1 MSRFSSIL
9 EQNDVAQVF
18 DLFETY
24 QKNSIYVVGG
34 SIRDA
39 LLNREIT
46 DIDFATSL
54 KPKTITEILN
64 KENIKFIDVGIDH
77 GTVTAIINERKFEI
91 TTFRNDIFTD
101 GRHAQVSFSNSL
113 EEDALRRDFTINA
126 MYLDK
131 GGNLIDPKDG
141 KTDLEN
147 RVVRFIGNPDERIK
161 EDYLRLLRYFRFLS
175 RYLDN
180 IDKASMDASILL
192 AKNLN
197 LLSAERLLL
206 EFNKILLSK
215 NAINILDKIIKND
228 VLTNIFIPVL
238 IDNYQLNKSLL
249 KNILAK
255 LINYKDRLN
264 YPFIIY
270 VSFLITFLEQK
281 ETNKNNIISLVIKKF
296 KLSREDKR
304 LLIRNIDW
312 LLNIKKINKITIINL
327 WLDYGELEVMDFKDI
342 LIINDISI
350 KNDLKNAFNKPP
362 PKFPISGKDL
372 IKKGLKEGKEVGQV
386 LNHIRDWW
394 ILNDCKPSYSE
405 CLDKIKNF
413 HN

>member
-24 QKNSIYVVGG
+24 QKNSIFVVGG

-77 GTVTAIINERKFEI
+77 GTVTAIINNRKFEI

-161 EDYLRLLRYFRFLS
+161 EDYLRILRYFRFLALFGDIS
-175 RYLDN
+175 PDAEVMKTIKANLDKLSVVSKERQWNELKSILSLNAPNNAISAMSEIGLLDDYFNGTSINDAFVNLIEIESRISLSIDPILRLSTLIENSLDKANTIIKKLPLSKSDSTDLLKLSTLNKKIVSYMSMKEVRYLLYLLGRDGFQKQILVN
-180 IDKASMDASILL
+180 WAKDTNNKNEVNWRSLYEVAQSWEKPSFALTAKDVINMGISQGPMVGDILKEVEDWWAENDFIDDKFSLI
-192 AKNLN
+192 
-197 LLSAERLLL
+197 ERL
-206 EFNKILLSK
+206 KAIVQSK
-215 NAINILDKIIKND
+215 K
-228 VLTNIFIPVL
+228 
-238 IDNYQLNKSLL
+238 
-249 KNILAK
+249 
-255 LINYKDRLN
+255 
-264 YPFIIY
+264 
-270 VSFLITFLEQK
+270 
-281 ETNKNNIISLVIKKF
+281 
-296 KLSREDKR
+296 
-304 LLIRNIDW
+304 
-312 LLNIKKINKITIINL
+312 
-327 WLDYGELEVMDFKDI
+327 
-342 LIINDISI
+342 
-350 KNDLKNAFNKPP
+350 
-362 PKFPISGKDL
+362 
-372 IKKGLKEGKEVGQV
+372 
-386 LNHIRDWW
+386 
-394 ILNDCKPSYSE
+394 
-405 CLDKIKNF
+405 
-413 HN
+413 

>member
-24 QKNSIYVVGG
+24 QKNSIFVVGG
-34 SIRDA
+34 AIRDA

-131 GGNLIDPKDG
+131 SGNLIDPKDG
-141 KTDLEN
+141 KKDLEN

-161 EDYLRLLRYFRFLS
+161 EDYLRILRYFRFLALFGDIS
-175 RYLDN
+175 PDAEVMKTIKANLDKLSVVSKERQWNELKSILSLNAPNNAISAMSEIGLLDDYFDGTSINDAFVNLIEIESRISLSIDPILRLSTLIENSLDKANTIIKKLPLSKSDSTDLLKLSTLNKKIVSYMSMKEVRYLLYLLGRDGFQKQILVN
-180 IDKASMDASILL
+180 WAKDTNNKNEVNWRSLYEVAQSWEKPSFALTAKDVINMGISQGPMVGDILKEVEDWWAENDFIDDKFSLI
-192 AKNLN
+192 
-197 LLSAERLLL
+197 ERL
-206 EFNKILLSK
+206 KAIVQSK
-215 NAINILDKIIKND
+215 K
-228 VLTNIFIPVL
+228 
-238 IDNYQLNKSLL
+238 
-249 KNILAK
+249 
-255 LINYKDRLN
+255 
-264 YPFIIY
+264 
-270 VSFLITFLEQK
+270 
-281 ETNKNNIISLVIKKF
+281 
-296 KLSREDKR
+296 
-304 LLIRNIDW
+304 
-312 LLNIKKINKITIINL
+312 
-327 WLDYGELEVMDFKDI
+327 
-342 LIINDISI
+342 
-350 KNDLKNAFNKPP
+350 
-362 PKFPISGKDL
+362 
-372 IKKGLKEGKEVGQV
+372 
-386 LNHIRDWW
+386 
-394 ILNDCKPSYSE
+394 
-405 CLDKIKNF
+405 
-413 HN
+413 

>member
-54 KPKTITEILN
+54 KPKTITEILDR
-64 KENIKFIDVGIDH
+64 ENIKFIDVGIDH

-161 EDYLRLLRYFRFLS
+161 EDYLRILRYFRFLALFGDIS
-175 RYLDN
+175 PDAEVMKTIKANLDKLSVVSKERQWNELKSILSLTAPNNAISAMSEIGLLDVYFDGTSINDAFVNLIEIESRISLSIDPILRLSTLIENSLDKANTIIKKLPLSKSDSTDLLKLSTLNKKIVSYMSMKEVRYLLYLLGRDGFQKQILVN
-180 IDKASMDASILL
+180 WAKDTNNKNEVNWRSLYEVAQSWEKPSFALTAKDVINMGISQGPMVGDILKEVEDWWAENDFIDDKFSLI
-192 AKNLN
+192 
-197 LLSAERLLL
+197 ERL
-206 EFNKILLSK
+206 KAIVQSK
-215 NAINILDKIIKND
+215 K
-228 VLTNIFIPVL
+228 
-238 IDNYQLNKSLL
+238 
-249 KNILAK
+249 
-255 LINYKDRLN
+255 
-264 YPFIIY
+264 
-270 VSFLITFLEQK
+270 
-281 ETNKNNIISLVIKKF
+281 
-296 KLSREDKR
+296 
-304 LLIRNIDW
+304 
-312 LLNIKKINKITIINL
+312 
-327 WLDYGELEVMDFKDI
+327 
-342 LIINDISI
+342 
-350 KNDLKNAFNKPP
+350 
-362 PKFPISGKDL
+362 
-372 IKKGLKEGKEVGQV
+372 
-386 LNHIRDWW
+386 
-394 ILNDCKPSYSE
+394 
-405 CLDKIKNF
+405 
-413 HN
+413 

>member
-131 GGNLIDPKDG
+131 SGNLIDPTDG
-141 KTDLEN
+141 KKDLEN
-147 RVVRFIGNPDERIK
+147 RVVRFIGRPDERIK
-161 EDYLRLLRYFRFLS
+161 EDYLRILRYFRFLALFGDIS
-175 RYLDN
+175 PDAEVMKTISANLDKLSVVSKERQWNELKSILTLTAPNNAISAMSEIGLLDDYFNGIGINDAFVNLIEIESKISFSIDPILRLSTLIENSLDKANTIIKKLPLSKSESTDLLKLCTLNKKVVSYMSMKEVRYLLYLLGRDGFQKQILVTWAKDAN
-180 IDKASMDASILL
+180 NKNEVNWRSLYEVAQSWEKPSFALTAKDVINMGISQGPMVGDILKEVEDWWAENDFIDDKFSLI
-192 AKNLN
+192 
-197 LLSAERLLL
+197 ERL
-206 EFNKILLSK
+206 K
-215 NAINILDKIIKND
+215 AIVQARK
-228 VLTNIFIPVL
+228 
-238 IDNYQLNKSLL
+238 
-249 KNILAK
+249 
-255 LINYKDRLN
+255 
-264 YPFIIY
+264 
-270 VSFLITFLEQK
+270 
-281 ETNKNNIISLVIKKF
+281 
-296 KLSREDKR
+296 
-304 LLIRNIDW
+304 
-312 LLNIKKINKITIINL
+312 
-327 WLDYGELEVMDFKDI
+327 
-342 LIINDISI
+342 
-350 KNDLKNAFNKPP
+350 
-362 PKFPISGKDL
+362 
-372 IKKGLKEGKEVGQV
+372 
-386 LNHIRDWW
+386 
-394 ILNDCKPSYSE
+394 
-405 CLDKIKNF
+405 
-413 HN
+413 

>member
-161 EDYLRLLRYFRFLS
+161 EDYLRILRYFRFLALFGDIS
-175 RYLDN
+175 PDAEVMKTIKANLDKLSVVSKERQWN
-180 IDKASMDASILL
+180 ELKSILSL
-192 AKNLN
+192 AAPNN
-197 LLSAERLLL
+197 AISAMSEIGLL
-206 EFNKILLSK
+206 EDYFDGTGINDAFVNLIEIESRISLSIDPILRLS
-215 NAINILDKIIKND
+215 
-228 VLTNIFIPVL
+228 TL
-238 IDNYQLNKSLL
+238 IDNSLDKANTIIKKLPLSKSDSTDLLKLSTLNKKIVSYMSMKEVRYLL
-249 KNILAK
+249 YLLGRDGFQKQILVNWAK
-255 LINYKDRLN
+255 DTN
-264 YPFIIY
+264 
-270 VSFLITFLEQK
+270 
-281 ETNKNNIISLVIKKF
+281 NKNEVNWRSLYEVAQSWEKPSFALTAKDVINMGISQGPMV
-296 KLSREDKR
+296 
-304 LLIRNIDW
+304 
-312 LLNIKKINKITIINL
+312 
-327 WLDYGELEVMDFKDI
+327 GDI
-342 LIINDISI
+342 L
-350 KNDLKNAFNKPP
+350 
-362 PKFPISGKDL
+362 
-372 IKKGLKEGKEVGQV
+372 KEVE
-386 LNHIRDWW
+386 DWW
-394 ILNDCKPSYSE
+394 AENDFID
-405 CLDKIKNF
+405 DKFSLIERLKAIVQSKK
-413 HN
+413 

>member
-161 EDYLRLLRYFRFLS
+161 EDYLRILRYFRFLALFGDIS
-175 RYLDN
+175 PDAEVMKTITANLDKLSVVSKERQWNELKSILSLNAPNNAISAMSEIGLLDVYFDGTSINDAFVNLIEIESRISLSIDPILRLSTLIENSLDKANTIIKKLPLSKSDSTDLLKLSTLNKKIVSYMSMKEVRYLLYLLGRDGFQKQILVN
-180 IDKASMDASILL
+180 WAKDKNNKNEVNWRSLYEVAQSWEKPSFALTAKDVINMGISQGPMVGDILKEVEDWWAENDFIDDKFSLI
-192 AKNLN
+192 
-197 LLSAERLLL
+197 ERL
-206 EFNKILLSK
+206 KAIVQSK
-215 NAINILDKIIKND
+215 K
-228 VLTNIFIPVL
+228 
-238 IDNYQLNKSLL
+238 
-249 KNILAK
+249 
-255 LINYKDRLN
+255 
-264 YPFIIY
+264 
-270 VSFLITFLEQK
+270 
-281 ETNKNNIISLVIKKF
+281 
-296 KLSREDKR
+296 
-304 LLIRNIDW
+304 
-312 LLNIKKINKITIINL
+312 
-327 WLDYGELEVMDFKDI
+327 
-342 LIINDISI
+342 
-350 KNDLKNAFNKPP
+350 
-362 PKFPISGKDL
+362 
-372 IKKGLKEGKEVGQV
+372 
-386 LNHIRDWW
+386 
-394 ILNDCKPSYSE
+394 
-405 CLDKIKNF
+405 
-413 HN
+413 

>member
-161 EDYLRLLRYFRFLS
+161 EDYLRILRYFRFLALFGDIS
-175 RYLDN
+175 PDAEVMKTIKANLDKLSVVSKERQWNELKSILSLTAPNNAISAMSEIGLLEDYFDGTGINDAFVNLIEIESRISLSIDPILRLSTLIENSLDKANTIIKKLPLSKSDSTDLLKLSTLNKKIVSYMSMKEVRYLLYLLGRDGFQKQILVN
-180 IDKASMDASILL
+180 WAKDTNNKNEVNWRSLYEVAQSWEKPSFALTAKDVINMGISQGPMVGDILKEVEDWWAENDFIDDKFSLI
-192 AKNLN
+192 
-197 LLSAERLLL
+197 ERL
-206 EFNKILLSK
+206 KAIVQSK
-215 NAINILDKIIKND
+215 K
-228 VLTNIFIPVL
+228 
-238 IDNYQLNKSLL
+238 
-249 KNILAK
+249 
-255 LINYKDRLN
+255 
-264 YPFIIY
+264 
-270 VSFLITFLEQK
+270 
-281 ETNKNNIISLVIKKF
+281 
-296 KLSREDKR
+296 
-304 LLIRNIDW
+304 
-312 LLNIKKINKITIINL
+312 
-327 WLDYGELEVMDFKDI
+327 
-342 LIINDISI
+342 
-350 KNDLKNAFNKPP
+350 
-362 PKFPISGKDL
+362 
-372 IKKGLKEGKEVGQV
+372 
-386 LNHIRDWW
+386 
-394 ILNDCKPSYSE
+394 
-405 CLDKIKNF
+405 
-413 HN
+413 

>member
-161 EDYLRLLRYFRFLS
+161 EDYLRILRYFRFLALFGDIS
-175 RYLDN
+175 PDAEVMKTIKANLDKLSVVSKERQWNELKSILSLNAPNNAISAMSEIGLLDVYFDGTSINDAFVNLIEIESRISLSIDPILRLSTLIENSLDKANTIIKKLPLSKSDSTDLLKLSTLNKKIVSYMSMKEVRYLLYLLGRDGFQKQILVN
-180 IDKASMDASILL
+180 WAKDTNNKNEVNWRSLYEVAQSWEKPSFALTAKDVINMGISQGPMVGDILKEVEDWWAENDFIDDKFSLI
-192 AKNLN
+192 
-197 LLSAERLLL
+197 ERL
-206 EFNKILLSK
+206 KAIVQSK
-215 NAINILDKIIKND
+215 K
-228 VLTNIFIPVL
+228 
-238 IDNYQLNKSLL
+238 
-249 KNILAK
+249 
-255 LINYKDRLN
+255 
-264 YPFIIY
+264 
-270 VSFLITFLEQK
+270 
-281 ETNKNNIISLVIKKF
+281 
-296 KLSREDKR
+296 
-304 LLIRNIDW
+304 
-312 LLNIKKINKITIINL
+312 
-327 WLDYGELEVMDFKDI
+327 
-342 LIINDISI
+342 
-350 KNDLKNAFNKPP
+350 
-362 PKFPISGKDL
+362 
-372 IKKGLKEGKEVGQV
+372 
-386 LNHIRDWW
+386 
-394 ILNDCKPSYSE
+394 
-405 CLDKIKNF
+405 
-413 HN
+413 

>member
-161 EDYLRLLRYFRFLS
+161 EDYLRILRYFRFLALFGDIS
-175 RYLDN
+175 PDAEVMKTIKANLDKLSVVSKERQWNELKSILSLTAPNNAISAMSEIGLLDVYFDGTSINDAFVNLIEIESRISLSIDPILRLSILIENSLDKANTIIKKLPLSKSDSTDLLKLSTLNKKIVSYMSMKEVRYLLYLLGRDGFQKQILVN
-180 IDKASMDASILL
+180 WAKDKNNKNEVNWRSLYEVAQSWEKPSFALTAKDVINMGISEGPMVGAILKEVEDWWAENDFIDDKFSLI
-192 AKNLN
+192 
-197 LLSAERLLL
+197 ERL
-206 EFNKILLSK
+206 KAIVQSK
-215 NAINILDKIIKND
+215 K
-228 VLTNIFIPVL
+228 
-238 IDNYQLNKSLL
+238 
-249 KNILAK
+249 
-255 LINYKDRLN
+255 
-264 YPFIIY
+264 
-270 VSFLITFLEQK
+270 
-281 ETNKNNIISLVIKKF
+281 
-296 KLSREDKR
+296 
-304 LLIRNIDW
+304 
-312 LLNIKKINKITIINL
+312 
-327 WLDYGELEVMDFKDI
+327 
-342 LIINDISI
+342 
-350 KNDLKNAFNKPP
+350 
-362 PKFPISGKDL
+362 
-372 IKKGLKEGKEVGQV
+372 
-386 LNHIRDWW
+386 
-394 ILNDCKPSYSE
+394 
-405 CLDKIKNF
+405 
-413 HN
+413 

>member
-54 KPKTITEILN
+54 EPKTITEILN

-131 GGNLIDPKDG
+131 GGNLIDPTDG
-141 KTDLEN
+141 KKDLEN

-161 EDYLRLLRYFRFLS
+161 EDYLRILRYFRFLALFGDIS
-175 RYLDN
+175 PDAEVMKTITANLDKLSVVSKERQWNELKSILSLTAPNNAISAMSEIGLLDVYFDGTSINDAFVNLIEIESRISLSIDPILRLSTLIENSLDKANTIIKKLPLSKSDSTDLLKLSTLNKKIVSYMSMKEVRYLLYLLGRDGFQKQILVN
-180 IDKASMDASILL
+180 WAKDKNNKNEVNWRSLYEVAQSWEKPSFALTAKDVINMGISQGPMVGDILKEVEDWWAENDFIDDKFSLI
-192 AKNLN
+192 
-197 LLSAERLLL
+197 ERL
-206 EFNKILLSK
+206 KAIVQSK
-215 NAINILDKIIKND
+215 K
-228 VLTNIFIPVL
+228 
-238 IDNYQLNKSLL
+238 
-249 KNILAK
+249 
-255 LINYKDRLN
+255 
-264 YPFIIY
+264 
-270 VSFLITFLEQK
+270 
-281 ETNKNNIISLVIKKF
+281 
-296 KLSREDKR
+296 
-304 LLIRNIDW
+304 
-312 LLNIKKINKITIINL
+312 
-327 WLDYGELEVMDFKDI
+327 
-342 LIINDISI
+342 
-350 KNDLKNAFNKPP
+350 
-362 PKFPISGKDL
+362 
-372 IKKGLKEGKEVGQV
+372 
-386 LNHIRDWW
+386 
-394 ILNDCKPSYSE
+394 
-405 CLDKIKNF
+405 
-413 HN
+413 

>member
-131 GGNLIDPKDG
+131 GGNLIDPRDG

-161 EDYLRLLRYFRFLS
+161 EDYLRILRYFRFLALFGDIS
-175 RYLDN
+175 PDAEVMKTIKANLDKLSVVSKERQWNELKSILTLTAPNNAISAMSEIGLLDDYFNGIGINDAFVNLIEIESRISLSIDPILRLSTLIENSLDKANTIIKKLPLSKSDSTDLLKLSTLNKKIVSYMSMKEVRYLHYLLGRDGFQKQILVN
-180 IDKASMDASILL
+180 WAKDTNNKNEVNWRSLYEVAQSWEKPSFALTAKDVINMGISQGPMVGDILKEVEDWWAENDFIDDKFSLI
-192 AKNLN
+192 
-197 LLSAERLLL
+197 ERL
-206 EFNKILLSK
+206 KAIVQSK
-215 NAINILDKIIKND
+215 K
-228 VLTNIFIPVL
+228 
-238 IDNYQLNKSLL
+238 
-249 KNILAK
+249 
-255 LINYKDRLN
+255 
-264 YPFIIY
+264 
-270 VSFLITFLEQK
+270 
-281 ETNKNNIISLVIKKF
+281 
-296 KLSREDKR
+296 
-304 LLIRNIDW
+304 
-312 LLNIKKINKITIINL
+312 
-327 WLDYGELEVMDFKDI
+327 
-342 LIINDISI
+342 
-350 KNDLKNAFNKPP
+350 
-362 PKFPISGKDL
+362 
-372 IKKGLKEGKEVGQV
+372 
-386 LNHIRDWW
+386 
-394 ILNDCKPSYSE
+394 
-405 CLDKIKNF
+405 
-413 HN
+413 

>member
-131 GGNLIDPKDG
+131 GGNLIDPTDG
-141 KTDLEN
+141 KKDLEN
-147 RVVRFIGNPDERIK
+147 KVVRFIGNPDERIK
-161 EDYLRLLRYFRFLS
+161 EDYLRILRYFRFLALFGDIS
-175 RYLDN
+175 PDAEVMKTITANLDKLSVVSIERQWNELKSILSLTAPNNAISAMSEIGLLDDYFDGTGINDAFVNLIEIESRISLSIDPILRLSTLIENSLDKANTIIKKLPLSKSDSTDLLKLSTLNKKIVSYMSMKEVRYLLYLLGRDGFQKQILVN
-180 IDKASMDASILL
+180 WAKDTNNKNEVNWRSLYEVAQSWEKPSFALTAKDVINMGISQGPMVGDILKEVEDWWAENDFIDDKFSLI
-192 AKNLN
+192 
-197 LLSAERLLL
+197 ERL
-206 EFNKILLSK
+206 KAIVQSK
-215 NAINILDKIIKND
+215 K
-228 VLTNIFIPVL
+228 
-238 IDNYQLNKSLL
+238 
-249 KNILAK
+249 
-255 LINYKDRLN
+255 
-264 YPFIIY
+264 
-270 VSFLITFLEQK
+270 
-281 ETNKNNIISLVIKKF
+281 
-296 KLSREDKR
+296 
-304 LLIRNIDW
+304 
-312 LLNIKKINKITIINL
+312 
-327 WLDYGELEVMDFKDI
+327 
-342 LIINDISI
+342 
-350 KNDLKNAFNKPP
+350 
-362 PKFPISGKDL
+362 
-372 IKKGLKEGKEVGQV
+372 
-386 LNHIRDWW
+386 
-394 ILNDCKPSYSE
+394 
-405 CLDKIKNF
+405 
-413 HN
+413 

>member
-54 KPKTITEILN
+54 KPKTITKILN
-64 KENIKFIDVGIDH
+64 KENIKFSDVGIDH

-161 EDYLRLLRYFRFLS
+161 EDYLRILRYFRFLALFGDIS
-175 RYLDN
+175 PDAEVMKTIKANLNKLSVVSKERQWNELKSILSLNAPNNAISAMSEIGLLDVYFDGTSINDAFVNLIEIESRISLSIDPILRLSTLIENSLDKANTIIKKLPLSKSDSTDLLKLSTLNKKIVSYMSMKEVRYLLYLLGRDGFQKQILVN
-180 IDKASMDASILL
+180 WAKDTNNKNEVNWRSLYEVAQSWEKPSFALTAKDVINMGISQGPMVGDILKEVEDWWAENDFIDDKFSLI
-192 AKNLN
+192 
-197 LLSAERLLL
+197 ERL
-206 EFNKILLSK
+206 KAIVQSK
-215 NAINILDKIIKND
+215 K
-228 VLTNIFIPVL
+228 
-238 IDNYQLNKSLL
+238 
-249 KNILAK
+249 
-255 LINYKDRLN
+255 
-264 YPFIIY
+264 
-270 VSFLITFLEQK
+270 
-281 ETNKNNIISLVIKKF
+281 
-296 KLSREDKR
+296 
-304 LLIRNIDW
+304 
-312 LLNIKKINKITIINL
+312 
-327 WLDYGELEVMDFKDI
+327 
-342 LIINDISI
+342 
-350 KNDLKNAFNKPP
+350 
-362 PKFPISGKDL
+362 
-372 IKKGLKEGKEVGQV
+372 
-386 LNHIRDWW
+386 
-394 ILNDCKPSYSE
+394 
-405 CLDKIKNF
+405 
-413 HN
+413 

>member
-1 MSRFSSIL
+1 MSRFSLIL

-24 QKNSIYVVGG
+24 QKNSIFVVGG
-34 SIRDA
+34 AIRDA

-64 KENIKFIDVGIDH
+64 KENIKFIDVGINH

-161 EDYLRLLRYFRFLS
+161 EDYLRILRYFRFLALFGDIS
-175 RYLDN
+175 PDAEVMKTIKANLDKLSVVSKERQWNELKSILSLNAPNNAISAMSEIGLLDVYFDGTSINDAFVNLIEIESRISLSIDPILRLSTLIENSLDKANAIIKKLPLSKSDSTDLLKLSTLNKKIVSYMSMKEVRYLLYLLGRDGFQKQILVN
-180 IDKASMDASILL
+180 WAKDTNNKNEVNWRSLYEVAQSWEKPSFALTAKDVINMGISQGPMVGDILKEVEDWWAENDFIDDKFSLI
-192 AKNLN
+192 
-197 LLSAERLLL
+197 ERL
-206 EFNKILLSK
+206 KAIVQSK
-215 NAINILDKIIKND
+215 K
-228 VLTNIFIPVL
+228 
-238 IDNYQLNKSLL
+238 
-249 KNILAK
+249 
-255 LINYKDRLN
+255 
-264 YPFIIY
+264 
-270 VSFLITFLEQK
+270 
-281 ETNKNNIISLVIKKF
+281 
-296 KLSREDKR
+296 
-304 LLIRNIDW
+304 
-312 LLNIKKINKITIINL
+312 
-327 WLDYGELEVMDFKDI
+327 
-342 LIINDISI
+342 
-350 KNDLKNAFNKPP
+350 
-362 PKFPISGKDL
+362 
-372 IKKGLKEGKEVGQV
+372 
-386 LNHIRDWW
+386 
-394 ILNDCKPSYSE
+394 
-405 CLDKIKNF
+405 
-413 HN
+413 

>member
-9 EQNDVAQVF
+9 EQNGVAQVF

-131 GGNLIDPKDG
+131 SGNLIDPKDG

-161 EDYLRLLRYFRFLS
+161 EDYLRILRYFRFLALFGDIFPDAEVMKTIKANLDKLS
-175 RYLDN
+175 VVSKERQWNELKSILSLNAPNNAISAMSEIGLLDVYFDGTSINDAFVNLIEIESRISLSIDPILRLSTLIENSLDKANTIIKKLPLSKSDSTDLLKLSTLNKKIVSYMSMKEVRYLLYLLGRDGFQKQILVN
-180 IDKASMDASILL
+180 WAKDTNNKNEVNWRSLYEVAQSWKKPSFALTAKDVINMGISQGPMVGDILKEVEDWWAENDFIDDKFSLI
-192 AKNLN
+192 
-197 LLSAERLLL
+197 ERL
-206 EFNKILLSK
+206 KAIVQSK
-215 NAINILDKIIKND
+215 K
-228 VLTNIFIPVL
+228 
-238 IDNYQLNKSLL
+238 
-249 KNILAK
+249 
-255 LINYKDRLN
+255 
-264 YPFIIY
+264 
-270 VSFLITFLEQK
+270 
-281 ETNKNNIISLVIKKF
+281 
-296 KLSREDKR
+296 
-304 LLIRNIDW
+304 
-312 LLNIKKINKITIINL
+312 
-327 WLDYGELEVMDFKDI
+327 
-342 LIINDISI
+342 
-350 KNDLKNAFNKPP
+350 
-362 PKFPISGKDL
+362 
-372 IKKGLKEGKEVGQV
+372 
-386 LNHIRDWW
+386 
-394 ILNDCKPSYSE
+394 
-405 CLDKIKNF
+405 
-413 HN
+413 

>member
-161 EDYLRLLRYFRFLS
+161 EDYLRILRYFRFLALFGDIS
-175 RYLDN
+175 PDAEVMKTIKANLDKLSVVSKERQWNELKSILSLTAPNNAISAMSEIGLLDVYFDGTSINDAFVNLIEIESRISLSIDPILRLSTLIENSLDKANTIIKKLPLSKSDSTDLLKLCTLNKKIVSYMSMKEVRYLLYLLGRDGFQKQILVN
-180 IDKASMDASILL
+180 WAKDTNNKNEVNWRSLYEVAQSWEKPSFALTAKDVINMGISQGPMVGDILKEVEDWWAENDFIDDKFSLI
-192 AKNLN
+192 
-197 LLSAERLLL
+197 ERL
-206 EFNKILLSK
+206 KAIVQSK
-215 NAINILDKIIKND
+215 K
-228 VLTNIFIPVL
+228 
-238 IDNYQLNKSLL
+238 
-249 KNILAK
+249 
-255 LINYKDRLN
+255 
-264 YPFIIY
+264 
-270 VSFLITFLEQK
+270 
-281 ETNKNNIISLVIKKF
+281 
-296 KLSREDKR
+296 
-304 LLIRNIDW
+304 
-312 LLNIKKINKITIINL
+312 
-327 WLDYGELEVMDFKDI
+327 
-342 LIINDISI
+342 
-350 KNDLKNAFNKPP
+350 
-362 PKFPISGKDL
+362 
-372 IKKGLKEGKEVGQV
+372 
-386 LNHIRDWW
+386 
-394 ILNDCKPSYSE
+394 
-405 CLDKIKNF
+405 
-413 HN
+413 

>member
-147 RVVRFIGNPDERIK
+147 RVVRFIGNPDERQ
-161 EDYLRLLRYFRFLS
+161 S
-175 RYLDN
+175 
-180 IDKASMDASILL
+180 
-192 AKNLN
+192 
-197 LLSAERLLL
+197 
-206 EFNKILLSK
+206 
-215 NAINILDKIIKND
+215 
-228 VLTNIFIPVL
+228 L
-238 IDNYQLNKSLL
+238 I
-249 KNILAK
+249 
-255 LINYKDRLN
+255 
-264 YPFIIY
+264 
-270 VSFLITFLEQK
+270 
-281 ETNKNNIISLVIKKF
+281 
-296 KLSREDKR
+296 
-304 LLIRNIDW
+304 
-312 LLNIKKINKITIINL
+312 
-327 WLDYGELEVMDFKDI
+327 
-342 LIINDISI
+342 
-350 KNDLKNAFNKPP
+350 
-362 PKFPISGKDL
+362 
-372 IKKGLKEGKEVGQV
+372 
-386 LNHIRDWW
+386 HI
-394 ILNDCKPSYSE
+394 
-405 CLDKIKNF
+405 
-413 HN
+413 

>member
-161 EDYLRLLRYFRFLS
+161 EDYLRILRYFRFLALFGDIS
-175 RYLDN
+175 PDVEVMKTIKANLDKLSVVSKERQWNELKSILSLNAPNNAISAMSEIGLLDVYFDGNSINDAFVNLIEIESRISLSIDPILRLSTLIENSLDKANTIIKKLPLSKSDSTDLLKLSTLNKKIVSYMSMKEVRYLLYLLGRDGFQKQILVN
-180 IDKASMDASILL
+180 WAKDTNNKNEVNWRSLYEVAQSWEKPSFALTAKDVINMGISQGPMVGDILKEVEDWWAENDFIDDKFSLI
-192 AKNLN
+192 
-197 LLSAERLLL
+197 ERL
-206 EFNKILLSK
+206 KAIVQSK
-215 NAINILDKIIKND
+215 K
-228 VLTNIFIPVL
+228 
-238 IDNYQLNKSLL
+238 
-249 KNILAK
+249 
-255 LINYKDRLN
+255 
-264 YPFIIY
+264 
-270 VSFLITFLEQK
+270 
-281 ETNKNNIISLVIKKF
+281 
-296 KLSREDKR
+296 
-304 LLIRNIDW
+304 
-312 LLNIKKINKITIINL
+312 
-327 WLDYGELEVMDFKDI
+327 
-342 LIINDISI
+342 
-350 KNDLKNAFNKPP
+350 
-362 PKFPISGKDL
+362 
-372 IKKGLKEGKEVGQV
+372 
-386 LNHIRDWW
+386 
-394 ILNDCKPSYSE
+394 
-405 CLDKIKNF
+405 
-413 HN
+413 